1 MTEPA
6 KALSGRAAVVTGASR
21 GLGRAIA
28 IALAE
33 AGAAVALVARD
44 LERLEGVRGDIESR
58 GGAARCFTA
67 DVSKED
73 QVSRLCEETTAAL
86 GRIHIVVNNAGV
98 MSRKKLLELT
108 LAEWRT
114 VMAANLT
121 SVFLMC
127 RAFVPQMKAG
137 SKAGPQGAV
146 YGRIIN
152 VASMMAHVALPGRA
166 PYCASKA
173 GVLGLTR
180 VLALELAGDGIT
192 VNSISPG
199 PFVTDM
205 TADLRG
211 NPEVDVQI
219 QAGIPLGRWGR
230 PEEVG
235 ALACHLCSEQ
245 SGFITGSDFLIDGGW
260 TAR

>member
-1 MTEPA
+1 MTEKQLA
-6 KALSGRAAVVTGASR
+6 GRTAVVTGASR
-21 GLGRAIA
+21 GLGRAIS
-28 IALAE
+28 IALAD

-44 LERLEGVRGDIESR
+44 RGKLEAVRGEIEGR
-58 GGAARCFTA
+58 GGKAECFTA
-67 DVSKED
+67 NVSKEEE
-73 QVSRLCEETTAAL
+73 VLRLCEQATASL
-86 GRIHIVVNNAGV
+86 GHVHIVVNNAGIGT
-98 MSRKKLLELT
+98 RKTLLELT

-127 RAFVPQMKAG
+127 RAFVPQMKGASKG
-137 SKAGPQGAV
+137 SG
-146 YGRIIN
+146 YGRIVN
-152 VASMMAHVALPGRA
+152 VASMLAHIGMPGRA
-166 PYCASKA
+166 PYSASKTA
-173 GVLGLTR
+173 LLGLTR
-180 VLALELAGDGIT
+180 VLALELAADGIT

-211 NPEVDVQI
+211 DEEMNARFM
-219 QAGIPLGRWGR
+219 AGIPVGRWGQ

-235 ALACHLCSEQ
+235 ALVRHLCLEE
-245 SGFITGSDFLIDGGW
+245 SGFITGTDILIDGGW

>member
-1 MTEPA
+1 METDKP
-6 KALSGRAAVVTGASR
+6 LSGRAAVVTGASR

-28 IALAE
+28 MALTD

-44 LERLEGVRGDIESR
+44 LEKLEAVQREIESR
-58 GGAARCFTA
+58 GGKARCFTA

-73 QVSRLCEETTAAL
+73 QVSRLREETAAAL

-98 MSRKKLLELT
+98 ISRKKLLELT

-127 RAFVPQMKAG
+127 RAFVPQMMGAG
-137 SKAGPQGAV
+137 

-152 VASMMAHVALPGRA
+152 VASNMAHVALPGRA

-211 NPEVDVQI
+211 NPEVGAQI
-219 QAGIPLGRWGR
+219 QASVPLGRWGR
-230 PEEVG
+230 PEEVA

-245 SGFITGSDFLIDGGW
+245 SGFITGSDILIDGGW

>member
-1 MTEPA
+1 MATPNGLA
-6 KALSGRAAVVTGASR
+6 GRNALVTGASR

-28 IALAE
+28 LALAD
-33 AGAAVALVARD
+33 AGAKVALVARD
-44 LERLEGVRGDIESR
+44 LDKLASVRAEIESR
-58 GGAARCFTA
+58 GGKAACFTA
-67 DVSKED
+67 NVTKEEE
-73 QVSRLCEETTAAL
+73 VLRLCDETSAAL
-86 GRIHIVVNNAGV
+86 GPIQILVNNAGM

-108 LAEWRT
+108 LADWRT

-127 RAFVPQMKAG
+127 RAYVPQMKG
-137 SKAGPQGAV
+137 TG

-152 VASMMAHVALPGRA
+152 LASTMGHVSLPGRA
-166 PYCASKA
+166 PYSASKA
-173 GVLGLTR
+173 GVMGLTR
-180 VLALELAGDGIT
+180 VLALELASDGIT

-205 TADLRG
+205 TADLRK
-211 NPEVDVQI
+211 NAEVNAQVE
-219 QAGIPLGRWGR
+219 AAIPLGRWGR

-245 SGFITGSDFLIDGGW
+245 SGFITGADILIDGGW
-260 TAR
+260 TAQ

>member
-1 MTEPA
+1 MNKTTEAP
-6 KALSGRAAVVTGASR
+6 KTLSGRTAVVTGASR

-44 LERLEGVRGDIESR
+44 LEKLESVRAEIESR
-58 GGAARCFTA
+58 GGKALCFTA
-67 DVSKED
+67 NVTKED
-73 QVSRLCEETTAAL
+73 EVLRLCEETTAAL
-86 GRIHIVVNNAGV
+86 GRIQILVNNAGV
-98 MSRKKLLELT
+98 MARKKLLDLT

-127 RAFVPQMKAG
+127 RTFVPQMKEASKGAG
-137 SKAGPQGAV
+137 
-146 YGRIIN
+146 YGRIVN

-166 PYCASKA
+166 PYCASKS

-180 VLALELAGDGIT
+180 VLALELTGDGIT

-199 PFVTDM
+199 PFLTDM
-205 TADLRG
+205 TADLRES
-211 NPEVDVQI
+211 PEVNAQI

-235 ALACHLCSEQ
+235 ALTCHLCSEQ
-245 SGFITGSDFLIDGGW
+245 SGFITGSDILIDGGW

>member
-1 MTEPA
+1 M
-6 KALSGRAAVVTGASR
+6 KGRTAVVTGASR

-28 IALAE
+28 LALAD

-44 LERLEGVRGDIESR
+44 REKLEGVRGEIESR
-58 GGAARCFTA
+58 GGRAAVFPANVTKEDEVARLA
-67 DVSKED
+67 KDVS
-73 QVSRLCEETTAAL
+73 AAL
-86 GRIHIVVNNAGV
+86 GQVQILVNNAGLV
-98 MSRKKLLELT
+98 SRKKLLDLT

-127 RAFVPQMKAG
+127 RAFVPQIKG
-137 SKAGPQGAV
+137 SGS
-146 YGRIIN
+146 GRIVN
-152 VASMMAHVALPGRA
+152 VASMLAHVGIPGRA
-166 PYCASKA
+166 PYSAAKS
-173 GVLGLTR
+173 GLLGLTR
-180 VLALELAGDGIT
+180 VLALELASDGIT

-205 TADLRG
+205 TADLRADQDLSA
-211 NPEVDVQI
+211 VFL
-219 QAGIPLGRWGR
+219 AGLPVGRWGR

-235 ALACHLCSEQ
+235 ALVCHLCSEQ
-245 SGFITGSDFLIDGGW
+245 AGFITGADIVIDGGW

>member
-1 MTEPA
+1 MGT
-6 KALSGRAAVVTGASR
+6 LSGRTALVTGASR

-28 IALAE
+28 IALAD
-33 AGAAVALVARD
+33 AGASVALVARD
-44 LERLEGVRGDIESR
+44 LEKLEGVRGEIEAR
-58 GGAARCFTA
+58 GGKAVCFAAN
-67 DVSKED
+67 VSKED
-73 QVSRLCEETTAAL
+73 EVLRLSEATTAAL
-86 GRIHIVVNNAGV
+86 GQIHILVNNAGV

-108 LAEWRT
+108 LADWRS

-127 RAFVPQMKAG
+127 RTFVPQMKEATSGAG
-137 SKAGPQGAV
+137 

-205 TADLRG
+205 TADLRE
-211 NPEVDVQI
+211 NPEVNAQI
-219 QAGIPLGRWGR
+219 SSGVPVARWGR

-235 ALACHLCSEQ
+235 ALVCHLCSEQ
-245 SGFITGSDFLIDGGW
+245 SGFITGTDILIDGGW

>member
-1 MTEPA
+1 MD
-6 KALSGRAAVVTGASR
+6 KKSLSGRSAVVTGASR

-28 IALAE
+28 IALAD

-44 LERLEGVRGDIESR
+44 LEKLQAVRGEIESR
-58 GGAARCFTA
+58 GGKAQCFTA
-67 DVSKED
+67 NVTKED
-73 QVSRLCEETTAAL
+73 EVQRLCEETTAAL

-108 LAEWRT
+108 LADWRT

-127 RAFVPQMKAG
+127 RAFVPQMKDA
-137 SKAGPQGAV
+137 PQTQGAG

-152 VASMMAHVALPGRA
+152 VASVMAHVALPGRA

-205 TADLRG
+205 TADLRE
-211 NPEVDVQI
+211 NPDVNAQI
-219 QAGIPLGRWGR
+219 SASVPLARWGR